1 MRLNAMAIRNGL
13 CCHRTRVSR
22 MPEMRSCLRKRL
34 YVSVS
39 RTVGA
44 YGCTC
49 RPSRA
54 TLARLAVQ
62 RIVEMQRKSDSPP
75 QAENFRISELPKR
88 SEVLFFKGKTL
99 FGRSRFSKFSRLPP
113 CPLSMEEFSPLPLPN
128 GRGRGSFPPESLLP
142 PPP

>member
-1 MRLNAMAIRNGL
+1 MFFFVLYRLTLCIRLVCVGLQPQRTYYKLAVVSQVANASECDGNTNASECDGNTLLRNDL

-75 QAENFRISELPKR
+75 QAEIFWLVTIE
-88 SEVLFFKGKTL
+88 
-99 FGRSRFSKFSRLPP
+99 
-113 CPLSMEEFSPLPLPN
+113 N
-128 GRGRGSFPPESLLP
+128 GRNTMEIR
-142 PPP
+142 